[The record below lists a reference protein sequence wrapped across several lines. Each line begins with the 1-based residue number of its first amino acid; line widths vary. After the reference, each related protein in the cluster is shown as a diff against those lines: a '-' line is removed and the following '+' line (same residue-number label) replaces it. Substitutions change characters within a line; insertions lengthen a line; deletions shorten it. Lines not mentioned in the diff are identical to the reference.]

1 MSGALCIA
9 QPWPG
14 MARTI
19 YGDHQRFVD
28 AYFKAYP
35 GKESAKGRQFAP
47 QHKHTEYFQQHFV
60 LFLYQPDL
68 GCLGLRVTCCKHT
81 LMVLDSIDLS
91 SCQKGMYVLEN
102 FNAQILKSKYLF
114 FGAICV
120 SLGNRNIGWES
131 TSCITESQAVLHPSF
146 LKHSQVVSGK

>member
-35 GKESAKGRQFAP
+35 GKESAKGRQFAL
-47 QHKHTEYFQQHFV
+47 QYKHTEHFQQNFV
-60 LFLYQPDL
+60 IFLYQPDL
-68 GCLGLRVTCCKHT
+68 GCLGLCVTCCKYA
-81 LMVLDSIDLS
+81 LMVLNSVDLS
-91 SCQKGMYVLEN
+91 SCQKGMYFLEN
-102 FNAQILKSKYLF
+102 FNAQIL
-114 FGAICV
+114 
-120 SLGNRNIGWES
+120 
-131 TSCITESQAVLHPSF
+131 
-146 LKHSQVVSGK
+146 